1 MKTYKNNLT
10 ISGRHKHAIAGMGPL
25 PIVRVTLKT
34 AARVV
39 SYDISTTRTPEEGGF
54 RGIGAAFA
62 GGPVQLFNSTANR
75 CELAAGEFLY
85 VELFHDSDVLDIDL
99 EVEVTEKGK

>member
-1 MKTYKNNLT
+1 MKTYKNNLK
-10 ISGRHKHAIAGMGPL
+10 ISGRHKHPIAGMGPL
-25 PIVRVTLKT
+25 TIVALTLKT
-34 AARVV
+34 AAKVV

-62 GGPVQLFNSTANR
+62 GGQVQLFNNTANR

-85 VELFHDSDVLDIDL
+85 IELRRDTDALDI
-99 EVEVTEKGK
+99 EIATEN

>member
-25 PIVRVTLKT
+25 TIVRVTLKT
-34 AARVV
+34 AAKVV
-39 SYDISTTRTPEEGGF
+39 SYAISTTRTPEEGGF

-62 GGPVQLFNSTANR
+62 GGPVQLFNSTANK
-75 CELAAGEFLY
+75 CVLEQDESLVL
-85 VELFHDSDVLDIDL
+85 ELFRDEDRL
-99 EVEVTEKGK
+99 EVEVTIGKE